1 MINTCIDFSCS
12 EISSITGYFGK
23 KLATGLKS
31 FGENSNNFSTA
42 QISAREFYCTCI
54 DHIPKL
60 PTLIFNNE
68 SCHKYLMKQS
78 RTLNWDRQLYQ
89 KKGRDSWV
97 MKTPHN

>member
-1 MINTCIDFSCS
+1 MSLIF
-12 EISSITGYFGK
+12 
-23 KLATGLKS
+23 
-31 FGENSNNFSTA
+31 
-42 QISAREFYCTCI
+42 SARQFYCTCI

-89 KKGRDSWV
+89 KKGRDSWGHEN
-97 MKTPHN
+97 TS